1 MRFTDQSDSGPVH
14 PTAEGS
20 LAFPVLLTGVLAAFT
35 AQQVL
40 MPVLAPLARE
50 VGLAELQLGLVI
62 SLAAAMLVVA
72 APIWGRACATLGH
85 KRVLTAGL
93 AFATAGVA
101 GFAVVSQ
108 VALAGGLSVGWTF
121 GLILATRGLL
131 FGVGLS
137 AVPVAAMAY
146 VAATTVGTSARTA
159 GISRL
164 GAAQGLSVALGPA
177 VGGLLAFAGLLGPLY
192 TAPLVLASVGLLVA
206 FALPAVPRQPA
217 PSRSAGTA
225 VRVFGTRVWPYLLAG
240 FTLYLGLGLVLLTVG
255 FLLQDRLALTA
266 GETAQATGAI
276 LFTCG
281 VVLVVTQGVLV
292 PRLRWAPGRLLRVG
306 TPIAATGLAG
316 LAVAP
321 GFWPVAAAMA
331 AIALGLGIGL
341 PGYTSGPTLDVEPAG
356 QGAVAGLVTA
366 TNGLTFMIGPAAG
379 AALYQVGQ
387 SVPFLTAAAATAAA
401 SLFVWLHP
409 TFRADPGQ
417 CHERPPAPSCVA
429 ARDER

>member
-1 MRFTDQSDSGPVH
+1 M
-14 PTAEGS
+14 
-20 LAFPVLLTGVLAAFT
+20 
-35 AQQVL
+35 
-40 MPVLAPLARE
+40 
-50 VGLAELQLGLVI
+50 
-62 SLAAAMLVVA
+62 
-72 APIWGRACATLGH
+72 
-85 KRVLTAGL
+85 LTAGL
-93 AFATAGVA
+93 AFATAGLA

-108 VALAGGLSVGWTF
+108 VALAGGLSVGRTF

-131 FGVGLS
+131 FGVRLR

-159 GISRL
+159 GISRV
-164 GAAQGLSVALGPA
+164 GAAQGLSMALGPA
-177 VGGLLAFAGLLGPLY
+177 VGGLLF
-192 TAPLVLASVGLLVA
+192 
-206 FALPAVPRQPA
+206 
-217 PSRSAGTA
+217 
-225 VRVFGTRVWPYLLAG
+225 
-240 FTLYLGLGLVLLTVG
+240 GLVLLTVG
-255 FLLQDRLALTA
+255 YLLQDRLALTA

-331 AIALGLGIGL
+331 AVALGLGIGL

-366 TNGLTFMIGPAAG
+366 TNGLTFMIGPAAS